1 MRRRKKKTTPNAA
14 ASNKN
19 TWVSV
24 RFDMVTLPS
33 LEPEIIEKSFA
44 MFSNRIAGHALLSG
58 LNNFIFPFISHFS
71 LYCQRALLIF
81 CLLISLFFEPPLP
94 A

>member
-58 LNNFIFPFISHFS
+58 LKNFILNVSDIGGANAHRGAP
-71 LYCQRALLIF
+71 
-81 CLLISLFFEPPLP
+81 
-94 A
+94 